1 MISAIICAFGHQPH
15 LHAAVAALRASEGVA
30 VEVIV
35 VDNGS
40 PDCAGLPPEVRVV
53 SPGENLGF
61 AGGCNRGAAHASGDV
76 VVFVNSDAL
85 VAPECLDLLAQRA
98 RASQGLVGATI
109 LLADEPDR
117 VNSWGNPVQILG
129 FSWAGGYGHPVAEVT
144 GGPVA
149 SVSGAVFAV
158 QRSVYWD
165 LGGMDEAYFAYG
177 EDVDLSL
184 RAHLQNRPVEVVAE
198 ARAGHHYEF
207 GRNASKMYL
216 LERNRLITVLTT
228 YQARTLIAVAPLLL
242 AAEAALVV
250 RSRREGW
257 AGQKVAGWRWL
268 ASHRRYLRSRRNRLQ
283 GTRKVMDTQL
293 LDTLVVPIDPPQR
306 FGMSVSPRAQ
316 RLVTGYW
323 ELVGRRVAGLRSG
336 HSRGA

>member
-1 MISAIICAFGHQPH
+1 MAGQGAQHQH
-15 LHAAVAALRASEGVA
+15 F
-30 VEVIV
+30 VE
-35 VDNGS
+35 
-40 PDCAGLPPEVRVV
+40 
-53 SPGENLGF
+53 
-61 AGGCNRGAAHASGDV
+61 
-76 VVFVNSDAL
+76 
-85 VAPECLDLLAQRA
+85 LDLLAQRA
-98 RASQGLVGATI
+98 RASEGLVGATI

-242 AAEAALVV
+242 APVELDVTQHDWPCDTDSVDAVFTANTLHIMAWREVQALFRGVGRV
-250 RSRREGW
+250 LRPDGLLIVYGPFRY
-257 AGQKVAGWRWL
+257 AGQYT
-268 ASHRRYLRSRRNRLQ
+268 SHSNHAF
-283 GTRKVMDTQL
+283 D
-293 LDTLVVPIDPPQR
+293 DTLRQHDPASGIRDFEAVDALAAAQGLTLVDDVAMPANNQTLVWR
-306 FGMSVSPRAQ
+306 RAP
-316 RLVTGYW
+316 
-323 ELVGRRVAGLRSG
+323 A
-336 HSRGA
+336 